1 MRVTRAARAGVLLV
15 AMALA
20 QAAQADTSVPL
31 GGLRA
36 DPSAPVEIEADSL
49 SVSQTDGTATFEGN
63 VLIAQGDMRL
73 GAEKVTVVYAA
84 ASDGEEGRIERLEA
98 SGGVT
103 LASGTEAAE
112 AQEAVYDVPL
122 SRITMTG
129 DVLLTQGRSVISG
142 QKLVVDLASGT
153 GTMEGRVRTVLQ
165 PGGN

>member
-1 MRVTRAARAGVLLV
+1 MQLIGVARAGLLV
-15 AMALA
+15 AALA
-20 QAAQADTSVPL
+20 QAALADTSVPL

-36 DPSAPVEIEADSL
+36 DPTAPVEIEADSL
-49 SVSQTDGTATFEGN
+49 AVSQTDGTATFQGN

-73 GAEKVTVVYAA
+73 SAGSVTVTYAA
-84 ASDGEEGRIERLEA
+84 ATDGKQGRIERLTA

-112 AQEAVYDVPL
+112 AKEAIYEVPA

-129 DVLLTQGRSVISG
+129 DVLLTQGQSVISG
-142 QKLVVDLASGT
+142 QTLVVDLKSGT